1 MPRTKLE
8 AIDQIANAVGDPLK
22 REEIS
27 VSFFGDSTIEEE
39 TRPDTDMRDDDRQIA
54 DAIGDFRRA
63 IEAFPIEQNWRTEFR
78 KINLSVE
85 LDRKYSLDYFI
96 DGSIRTKY
104 VGELIMP
111 QGSGG
116 ALMVASVGAVS
127 VKVDYE
133 FRRVKPDIAKSKL
146 FVYMINSIPDTARDA
161 IKNRLG
167 QLDPP
172 VKVEF
177 LSQEEARENIRGAAG
192 GKARS
197 EMHNT
202 EIEVAKSINSNRRW
216 IAIDGAL
223 RKGEFIDLDKAIGI
237 AKSFSGKVIFT
248 REGKPKTISHLAKMR
263 VGERS
268 KVYQYKIAQSDQESE
283 EKETLGKIVFWYLR
297 IREPPPEMMPLGGIV
312 KVDLSLKD
320 DNKVIDATD
329 LADRLS
335 ESILK
340 VADPSIF
347 PRPRWPSF
355 VYPVRVAEEYLEP
368 ILYSGDEFMRL
379 GISLKRVMYN
389 A

>member
-1 MPRTKLE
+1 MHRTKLE
-8 AIDQIANAVGDPLK
+8 AIDQIANAVGDPLR

-63 IEAFPIEQNWRTEFR
+63 IEAFPIEENWRTEFR
-78 KINLSVE
+78 EIKPPPE
-85 LDRKYSLDYFI
+85 LDQEYSLDYFI

-133 FRRVKPDIAKSKL
+133 FRRVKPDIAKTKL
-146 FVYMINSIPDTARDA
+146 FVYMIDSIPDTAQEA
-161 IKNRLG
+161 IKNRLR

-248 REGKPKTISHLAKMR
+248 KEGKHKTISHLARMR

-283 EKETLGKIVFWYLR
+283 EKDTLKKIVFWYLR

-320 DNKVIDATD
+320 DNKVSDVTD

-340 VADPSIF
+340 VANPSIF